1 MKPGPF
7 APLLLVCLLGAGA
20 CDKAKTFTTTVEV
33 LQARRFGQGTGMLDL
48 ELKYVDCPGDARR
61 VMRGDKAFGACA
73 PNLKAGD
80 KLRAELV
87 LKYSSEKGLYRSDLV
102 RLGDC
107 PVSLDP
113 KDESNYEIFQQ
124 CEELKRSGSVVGVHC
139 SRQRG
144 PELIAKCPWLRR
156 K

>member
-1 MKPGPF
+1 MRRAHL
-7 APLLLVCLLGAGA
+7 APLLLLGLLAMGA
-20 CDKAKTFTTTVEV
+20 CNKPKSYSTMMEV
-33 LQARRFGQGTGMLDL
+33 LQARRFGQGTGMVDL

-73 PNLKAGD
+73 PSIKAGD

-87 LKYSSEKGLYRSDLV
+87 LKYSSEKGTYRADLV

-107 PVSLDP
+107 PVSLDA
-113 KDESNYEIFQQ
+113 KDEANYELYQDCQ
-124 CEELKRSGSVVGVHC
+124 ELKRSGSVVGIHC
-139 SRQRG
+139 TRQRS
-144 PELIAKCPWLRR
+144 PELLAKCPWLRR